1 MSKKDIIVSVSKTET
16 RIVMLEDDRMTGLY
30 VERPEENSLVS
41 NIYKGKVL
49 NLISGLKAA
58 FVDIGL
64 DKNGF
69 LPLDEIPFEDYSDLF
84 ENEGDKEDKPKPR
97 PEEIKLKEHQET
109 IVQITKDSYGVK
121 GPRVTS
127 YISLPG
133 RYMVLLV
140 NARNVGVSRKLRQ
153 RRDRDMLFKIGRE
166 IKPEGMG
173 LIIRTAAASARPDEL
188 RSEARWLTSE
198 WQRALQTARR
208 SAPVLIYQEPT
219 TLIKFVRDSFT
230 QDVHSL
236 MVDSESRHQEIIS
249 YLSKVAP
256 RMRARVKLYRDTEP
270 IFLKYGIE
278 DQIKDIMERK
288 VWLPS
293 GGYIVLDQ
301 AEALLVI
308 DVNTGKSS
316 KERQAEKLALQTNL
330 EAIREILH
338 QLRLRDIGGMIVVDL
353 IDMERRENTDRVV
366 REFRNLIHTDKAR
379 YRIGS
384 VSEFGLL
391 EFTRERSRES
401 LTQAL
406 SEPCPT
412 CKGRG
417 RILSRTSVIGYIERW
432 FVANAKNIRNKM
444 VELQTSPRVADFLS
458 LYQTETMSKIA
469 RENNLVLK
477 LKGDYS
483 IIDDDFKVIII

>member
-16 RIVMLEDDRMTGLY
+16 RIALLEDDRMIGLY
-30 VERPEENSLVS
+30 VERPEENSLVG

-69 LPLDEIPFEDYSDLF
+69 LPLDEIPFEDFADLF
-84 ENEGDKEDKPKPR
+84 ENEVEMEEKPK

-127 YISLPG
+127 YISLAG

-140 NARNVGVSRKLRQ
+140 NARNVGVSRKIRQ
-153 RRDRDMLFKIGRE
+153 RRDRDMLFRIGRE

-173 LIIRTAAASARPDEL
+173 LIIRTAAAAARPDEL
-188 RSEARWLTSE
+188 RSEVRWLMSE
-198 WQRALQTARR
+198 WEQSLKLAKR
-208 SAPVLIYQEPT
+208 SAPVLIYQELS
-219 TLIKFVRDSFT
+219 TLLKFVRDYFT
-230 QDVHSL
+230 QDIRSL
-236 MVDSESRHQEIIS
+236 IIDSESRHQEIIS

-256 RMRARVKLYRDTEP
+256 RMRSRVKLYRDAEP
-270 IFLKYGIE
+270 IFLKYGVE
-278 DQIKDIMERK
+278 EQIKNIMERK

-316 KERQAEKLALQTNL
+316 RERQAERLALQTNL
-330 EAIREILH
+330 EAIREIVH
-338 QLRLRDIGGMIVVDL
+338 QLRLRDIGGMVVVDL
-353 IDMERRENTDRVV
+353 IDMERRENIERVM

-391 EFTRERSRES
+391 EFTRERSRAS

-432 FVANAKNIRNKM
+432 FLANAANIKNKM

-477 LKGDYS
+477 LKGDYA
-483 IIDDDFKVIII
+483 IADDDFKVIIV

>member
-16 RIVMLEDDRMTGLY
+16 RIALLEDDRMIGLY
-30 VERPEENSLVS
+30 VERPEENSLVG

-69 LPLDEIPFEDYSDLF
+69 LPLDEIPFEDFTDLF
-84 ENEGDKEDKPKPR
+84 ENEVEMEEKPK

-127 YISLPG
+127 YISLAG

-140 NARNVGVSRKLRQ
+140 NARNVGVSRKIRQ
-153 RRDRDMLFKIGRE
+153 RRDRDMLFRIGRE

-173 LIIRTAAASARPDEL
+173 LIIRTAAAAARPDEL
-188 RSEARWLTSE
+188 RNEARWLMSE
-198 WQRALQTARR
+198 WEQSLKLAKRT
-208 SAPVLIYQEPT
+208 APVLIYQEPS
-219 TLIKFVRDSFT
+219 TLIKFVRDYFT
-230 QDVHSL
+230 QDIRSL
-236 MVDSESRHQEIIS
+236 IIDSESRYQEIIA

-256 RMRARVKLYRDTEP
+256 RMRSRVKFYRDPEP
-270 IFLKYGIE
+270 IFLKYGVE
-278 DQIKDIMERK
+278 EQIKNIMERK

-316 KERQAEKLALQTNL
+316 RERQAERLALQTNL
-330 EAIREILH
+330 EAIREIVH
-338 QLRLRDIGGMIVVDL
+338 QLRLRDIGGMVVVDL
-353 IDMERRENTDRVV
+353 IDMERRENIERVM

-391 EFTRERSRES
+391 EFTRERSRAS

-432 FVANAKNIRNKM
+432 FLANAINIKNKM

-469 RENNLVLK
+469 RDNNLVLK
-477 LKGDYS
+477 LKGDYA
-483 IIDDDFKVIII
+483 IADDDFKVIII

>member
-16 RIVMLEDDRMTGLY
+16 RIALLEDDRMTGLY
-30 VERPEENSLVS
+30 VERPEENSLVG

-64 DKNGF
+64 EKNGF
-69 LPLDEIPFEDYSDLF
+69 LPLDEIPFEDFADLF
-84 ENEGDKEDKPKPR
+84 ENEDETERKPR

-127 YISLPG
+127 YISLAG

-173 LIIRTAAASARPDEL
+173 LIIRTAAASARPEEL
-188 RSEARWLTSE
+188 RSEARWLSSE
-198 WQRALQTARR
+198 WQRAQQTARR

-230 QDVHSL
+230 QDIRTL
-236 MVDSESRHQEIIS
+236 MIDSEARYQEIIA
-249 YLSKVAP
+249 YLGKVAP
-256 RMRARVKLYRDTEP
+256 RMRSRVKVYRDSEP

-316 KERQAEKLALQTNL
+316 REKQAERLAFQTNL
-330 EAIREILH
+330 EAIREIVH
-338 QLRLRDIGGMIVVDL
+338 QLRLRDIGGMVIVDL
-353 IDMERRENTDRVV
+353 IDMERRENTERVV
-366 REFRNLIHTDKAR
+366 REFRNLIHTDRAR

-391 EFTRERSRES
+391 EFTRERTRSS

-432 FVANAKNIRNKM
+432 FLANAKNIRNKL

-458 LYQTETMSKIA
+458 LYQTETLSKIA

-477 LKGDYS
+477 LKADYS